1 MTSTPPALPA
11 PSRPAAAWVHWAF
24 LGPDGARAGWRCLLY
39 GLTVFGFGLIMA
51 YIGSHLGKLPK
62 GELAPHFLIISDGLM
77 TWVVTLAT
85 AVMAWVEG
93 KRLRDYGLGG
103 PHLVR
108 NFVSGLA
115 GGFASLSALVGALY
129 GAGVMGVDGMA
140 LHGIAILQSAAAMG
154 VAFLLVALAEE
165 LLMRGY
171 LLTTLTRGLGFWPAA
186 ALTSVLFTVAHLG
199 NPGETALGLSA
210 VFAAGVLFCVLVR
223 VSGSLWLGI
232 GFHAAWDWAQ
242 SFFYGVADSGTMLKG
257 HLLNTHAMGAA
268 WLSGGTTGPEGS
280 VLDMP
285 ITLLGLLALIWV
297 YRPRGAAVLAGT
309 PAYS

>member
-11 PSRPAAAWVHWAF
+11 PSRPAAAWLRWAF
-24 LGPDGARAGWRCLLY
+24 LGPDSARAGWRCLLY

-62 GELAPHFLIISDGLM
+62 GELAPHLLIISDGLL
-77 TWVVTLAT
+77 TSVVTLAT
-85 AVMAWVEG
+85 AVMAWIEG

-103 PHLVR
+103 PHLAR
-108 NFVSGLA
+108 NFFIGLA
-115 GGFASLSALVGALY
+115 GGFG
-129 GAGVMGVDGMA
+129 
-140 LHGIAILQSAAAMG
+140 
-154 VAFLLVALAEE
+154 
-165 LLMRGY
+165 
-171 LLTTLTRGLGFWPAA
+171 
-186 ALTSVLFTVAHLG
+186 
-199 NPGETALGLSA
+199 
-210 VFAAGVLFCVLVR
+210 AGVLFCVLVH

-232 GFHAAWDWAQ
+232 GFQAAWDWAQ
-242 SFFYGVADSGTMLKG
+242 SFFYGLADSGTMLKG
-257 HLLNTHAMGAA
+257 HLLNTHAMGAG